1 MGRLPL
7 SGSKMRKIK
16 FGTTVQA
23 TTPEKIEEL
32 RLKNPESVRSTG
44 EAIDYLCNLLTGLQ
58 PRVARALDEACLR
71 EARQITNEMKAL
83 PVDGSEEMSFS
94 QLELYREQFQR
105 LHDHFSLYCEKEE
118 RPQGMR
124 RVDLL
129 GGDYAVLPSSWTLLE
144 TEECANSCS
153 QVGII
158 EIRGGAKYDAPHF
171 AFFHNGEYSQ
181 KDKLQRATKLWPR
194 MTDVMRDEVKL
205 VTDDEGHYLNMDEH
219 LAAPIICYFN
229 LLDASYY
236 QSMELEPPY
245 GAMIYRN
252 NIA

>member
-7 SGSKMRKIK
+7 SGSKMKKIK
-16 FGTTVQA
+16 FGTTVHEL
-23 TTPEKIEEL
+23 TPVKIDEL
-32 RLKNPESVRSTG
+32 RRKNPEVVRSTG
-44 EAIDYLCNLLTGLQ
+44 EAIDYLCRLFTGLT
-58 PRVARALDEACLR
+58 PRVARVLDEACTGEIQR
-71 EARQITNEMKAL
+71 INNEIRDL
-83 PVDGSEEMSFS
+83 PLDGSEEMTLSDRKL
-94 QLELYREQFQR
+94 QREQLQR
-105 LHDHFSLYCEKEE
+105 LHDHFSLYRGKEDE
-118 RPQGMR
+118 PQGMR
-124 RVDLL
+124 RIDLL
-129 GGDYAVLPSSWTLLE
+129 NGDYAVLPSSWILIE
-144 TEECANSCS
+144 PEECAVSCS

-171 AFFHNGEYSQ
+171 VFFHNGDYNQ
-181 KDKLQRATKLWPR
+181 KDKLQRAAKLWPR

-205 VTDDEGHYLNMDEH
+205 ITDDEGHYLNMDEH

-252 NIA
+252 NVD